1 MVRVR
6 VCYICMQYIVLY
18 VHTLYIYCTYIYC
31 TYVCVYIRTYSMHC
45 ACLLQ
50 VHRKHGSSREW
61 PLLNA
66 SFQTQSSLVAQ
77 SDQSGQFRS
86 T

>member
-1 MVRVR
+1 MLHMYALHGTECTYTVH
-6 VCYICMQYIVLY
+6 ILY
-18 VHTLYIYCTYIYC
+18 VHILY
-31 TYVCVYIRTYSMHC
+31 VRMCVHMYSMYC

-77 SDQSGQFRS
+77 SDQSGQCRS
-86 T
+86 M